1 MYMCCLN
8 RAAKKMKCHSDDV
21 EEKVLPDTVTE
32 DDETIFKK
40 PKGPRVSYNHSF
52 PHHLPIDILLI
63 KNGACA

>member
-1 MYMCCLN
+1 MCCLN

-40 PKGPRVSYNHSF
+40 PKGPRVSYNHTLPLYPSISF
-52 PHHLPIDILLI
+52 
-63 KNGACA
+63 

>member
-40 PKGPRVSYNHSF
+40 PKGPRVSYNHPLPS
-52 PHHLPIDILLI
+52 LPIDIFLI

>member
-1 MYMCCLN
+1 MCCLN

-40 PKGPRVSYNHSF
+40 PKGPRVSY
-52 PHHLPIDILLI
+52 I
-63 KNGACA
+63 

>member
-1 MYMCCLN
+1 MCCLN

-52 PHHLPIDILLI
+52 SPLPIDIFLM